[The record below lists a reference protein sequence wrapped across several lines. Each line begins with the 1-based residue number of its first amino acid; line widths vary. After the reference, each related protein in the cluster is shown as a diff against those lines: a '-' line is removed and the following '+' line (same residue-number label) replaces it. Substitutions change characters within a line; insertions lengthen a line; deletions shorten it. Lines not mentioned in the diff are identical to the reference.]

1 MQKHSTPMLQ
11 NLRAQLA
18 PVAAR
23 VVTPLV
29 VRRLA
34 AVTAGVMFLVYAM
47 GTLVTTTKSGHG
59 CGDSWPLCRGQFI
72 PEYATATAIEF
83 SHRVATASVTVLVL
97 ALAAGVLWLWR
108 ARLEIRI
115 LAPVMVI
122 ALFAEAGLGAALVLL
137 PPTALLL
144 ALHFGS
150 SLVLFTSVLLTAL
163 LVRQLGG
170 WDGLRDRPL
179 PAGYRWLVFGMA
191 GFTYVV
197 GFLGAYLRQR
207 GVELACNQW
216 PVCRDGSLLPGE
228 TAGGGIAFAHR
239 LSALLLALG
248 AVGLFVWGRRL
259 RDSRPDLYR
268 GSQWVLALVLAQA
281 LVGALVVW
289 SRVAEV
295 SQLLHAGLVALVF
308 GALCYLCLQSLP
320 RQARARLAAS
330 DAAPAELR
338 TLSGATTTP

>member
-1 MQKHSTPMLQ
+1 MQKHATPMLQ

-23 VVTPLV
+23 VVTPLA

-34 AVTAGVMFLVYAM
+34 AVTAAVMFLVYAM

-83 SHRVATASVTVLVL
+83 VL

-163 LVRQLGG
+163 LVRQLGD
-170 WDGLRDRPL
+170 WDNLRDRPL

-216 PVCRDGSLLPGE
+216 PVCRDGSLLPGAA
-228 TAGGGIAFAHR
+228 AGGGIAFAHR
-239 LSALLLALG
+239 LAALLLALG
-248 AVGLFVWGRRL
+248 AIGLFVWGRRL
-259 RDSRPDLYR
+259 RDSRPDLYH

-320 RQARARLAAS
+320 RPARTRLATGEAT
-330 DAAPAELR
+330 PAELR
-338 TLSGATTTP
+338 TLTGATTTS